1 MKGKC
6 IAMGRKSEEEI
17 FRNSMAEDDPNQNN
31 PAAATEK
38 LPRWGPQHAGAQEL
52 AAGYTWGKL
61 AVVSC
66 RRRLRSWPSAQAMCV
81 GGRSVVLGD
90 L

>member
-1 MKGKC
+1 
-6 IAMGRKSEEEI
+6 MGRKSEEEI

-52 AAGYTWGKL
+52 AAGYTWGK
-61 AVVSC
+61 
-66 RRRLRSWPSAQAMCV
+66 
-81 GGRSVVLGD
+81 
-90 L
+90 